1 MVRNK
6 VLVHYIV
13 CQPRV
18 LPSSSTIVITVWS
31 GVPNITLGWPA
42 ITLSSPLKVSSRS
55 RQLSSRIGT
64 VISTEDSPAGIVI
77 GVMTGGL
84 GFPSVP

>member
-1 MVRNK
+1 M
-6 VLVHYIV
+6 
-13 CQPRV
+13 
-18 LPSSSTIVITVWS
+18 ITVWS
-31 GVPNITLGWPA
+31 GVPKITLGWLD
-42 ITLSSPLKVSSRS
+42 ITLSSPLNISSSS

-84 GFPSVP
+84 GSPSVP